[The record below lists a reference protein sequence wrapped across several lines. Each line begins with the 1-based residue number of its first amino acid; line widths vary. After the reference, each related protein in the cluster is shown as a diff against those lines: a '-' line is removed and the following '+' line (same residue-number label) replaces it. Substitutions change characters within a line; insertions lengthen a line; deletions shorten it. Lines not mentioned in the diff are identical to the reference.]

1 VRAAIRTLL
10 TILSLLFATMA
21 LTYTAKFVVI
31 FIRDIFTHPAFP
43 VGFFLEDAVD
53 SFYSDQW
60 PAAMPFRSYQ
70 LVRFLALTG
79 VIEALGVCSLLYLR
93 WVARARST
101 QPY

>member
-31 FIRDIFTHPAFP
+31 FIHDIFTHPAFP
-43 VGFFLEDAVD
+43 LGFFLEDAVD

-60 PAAMPFRSYQ
+60 PAAMPSRSCQ
-70 LVRFLALTG
+70 LVLVRRIDGCDRSSRRLFVSLST
-79 VIEALGVCSLLYLR
+79 LGFT
-93 WVARARST
+93 RA
-101 QPY
+101 